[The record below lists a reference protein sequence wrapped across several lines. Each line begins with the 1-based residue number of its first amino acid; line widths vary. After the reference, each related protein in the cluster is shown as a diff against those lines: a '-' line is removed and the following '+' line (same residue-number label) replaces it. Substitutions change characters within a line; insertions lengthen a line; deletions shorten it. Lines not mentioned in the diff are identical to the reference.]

1 MLGLCTEKHTARTTS
16 RWQLKGFLLSV
27 CTLNSPLIQG
37 LLHFIYL
44 TLLSPTPTYCNAVS
58 PLKVLEGAECIW
70 YTYSCF
76 SSSSSLLFFFFL
88 MEHDFADS
96 SSCCIISNTRARQTR
111 TPLETVGCART
122 PRSRRSDSV
131 RVEHL
136 LLQRKGLKML
146 QR

>member
-1 MLGLCTEKHTARTTS
+1 MLDLCTEKHTARTTS

-27 CTLNSPLIQG
+27 CTLNSPVIQG
-37 LLHFIYL
+37 LLQFIYL

-58 PLKVLEGAECIW
+58 PLKVLEGVECIW

-76 SSSSSLLFFFFL
+76 SSSSLLFFFL
-88 MEHDFADS
+88 MERDFADS
-96 SSCCIISNTRARQTR
+96 SSCCIISSTRARQTR